1 MCVSVCVFVPDGEKN
16 EACDDK
22 YCSKNDE
29 DVVTGVSPPSIVE
42 HLSRLSKEKEWF
54 TNKWIQ
60 MRQMIIANLFK
71 SKWNLIACF
80 QTPGGSV
87 GFFASNNPLGGS
99 GT

>member
-42 HLSRLSKEKEWF
+42 HLSRLSKEKE
-54 TNKWIQ
+54 
-60 MRQMIIANLFK
+60 
-71 SKWNLIACF
+71 
-80 QTPGGSV
+80 
-87 GFFASNNPLGGS
+87 
-99 GT
+99 